1 MIREQPGLLN
11 STLEELKALLRDLS
25 TIEGAEN
32 VTIKSQIELEM
43 RLHSAEEA
51 LDKTERVLSEKSE
64 ENKRLKEQINQLTSK
79 SHSQNSGSF
88 VVWLPPVP
96 TIHSYSDVLLRC
108 HS

>member
-1 MIREQPGLLN
+1 MLRE
-11 STLEELKALLRDLS
+11 LS

-64 ENKRLKEQINQLTSK
+64 ENKRLKEQINQLTGK
-79 SHSQNSGSF
+79 LCTHKIL
-88 VVWLPPVP
+88 VVVVEWLTCCPNNP
-96 TIHSYSDVLLRC
+96 
-108 HS
+108 